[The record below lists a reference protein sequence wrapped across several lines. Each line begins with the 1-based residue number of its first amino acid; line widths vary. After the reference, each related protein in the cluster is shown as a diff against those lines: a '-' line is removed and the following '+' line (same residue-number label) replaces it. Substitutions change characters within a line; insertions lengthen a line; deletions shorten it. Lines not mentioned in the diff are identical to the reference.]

1 MSIEEK
7 LFELIEKDNENREI
21 AEQKLKEICSK
32 SEKITYKDM
41 IDKLLEI
48 TENKLHINSYKF
60 TSFIIWLVEELEY
73 NMEANEAAWD
83 KTIEEIEQEDN
94 WEEYEDTYNKF
105 KNDDT
110 FYFESVE
117 EFRDVMLDWSYSHC
131 LDNVFNDLKR
141 EYEYRKEKGMIG

>member
-1 MSIEEK
+1 MSMESE
-7 LFELIEKDNENREI
+7 LFKLIEQDKENRAI

-32 SEKITYKDM
+32 SKKITYKNM
-41 IDKLLEI
+41 INKLMEI

-73 NMEANEAAWD
+73 NMEINESAWD

-94 WEEYEDTYNKF
+94 WEEYKDTYNKF

-117 EFRDVMLDWSYSHC
+117 EFRDEMLEWSYSHC
-131 LDNVFNDLKR
+131 LNSVFNDLKR
-141 EYEYRKEKGMIG
+141 EYEHRKEKGLI

>member
-1 MSIEEK
+1 MSIK
-7 LFELIEKDNENREI
+7 TQLMELIEKDNENRAI

-32 SEKITYKDM
+32 SEKITYKNM
-41 IDKLLEI
+41 INKLMEI

-60 TSFIIWLVEELEY
+60 TSFIEWLVEELEY
-73 NMEANEAAWD
+73 NSTVSEAAWD
-83 KTIEEIEQEDN
+83 RTIKEIEEEDN

-131 LDNVFNDLKR
+131 LDSIFDDLKY
-141 EYEYRKEKGMIG
+141 EYERRKEKGLI